1 MPVKTI
7 DSQILNYLP
16 LLGEEEKKSILN
28 VIKSFLTLKGR
39 EPQRIS
45 IEQYNQELDEALERI
60 NAGNY
65 LTQEEVEKQSA
76 KW

>member
-16 LLGEEEKKSILN
+16 LLGEEEKKSILS
-28 VIKSFLTLKGR
+28 VIKSFLTLKGTDS
-39 EPQRIS
+39 QRIS
-45 IEQYNQELDEALERI
+45 IEQYNQELDEALARI

>member
-16 LLGEEEKKSILN
+16 LLGEEEKKSILS

-45 IEQYNQELDEALERI
+45 IEQYNQELDEALARI